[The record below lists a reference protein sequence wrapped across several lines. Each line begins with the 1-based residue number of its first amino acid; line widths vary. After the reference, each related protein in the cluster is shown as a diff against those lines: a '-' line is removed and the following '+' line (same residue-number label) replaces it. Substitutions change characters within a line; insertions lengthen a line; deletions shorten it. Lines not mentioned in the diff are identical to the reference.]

1 MIQIKWTRLMVMLI
15 VVLMVMTLL
24 IAFLTRSRTT
34 MFRIRGSHPDHW
46 PGYRDCVPAEKIVL
60 VYDNQHLREVQKEL
74 QILEDILM
82 QFKIRNKLQSQKYNF
97 QNFTV
102 INIGNKVEMST
113 FEDNDL
119 DGIRGF
125 VGEDSYIISVV
136 RYQQAVSLDADFN
149 FVPKMFQHSLL
160 ILRHVLCLQYRD
172 ILHKSANIQIA
183 NDVERKD
190 KEYLQQFEAAL
201 NELDFK
207 RESDLLNHAQRNLQ
221 LNQSDLRL

>member
-1 MIQIKWTRLMVMLI
+1 MLI

-46 PGYRDCVPAEKIVL
+46 PGYRDCVPAEKVGGWFVSENIFEWKSWFQIVL

-102 INIGNKVEMST
+102 INIGSEVEMST

-119 DGIRGF
+119 DGIRGL

-160 ILRHVLCLQYRD
+160 ILRWIKH
-172 ILHKSANIQIA
+172 STT
-183 NDVERKD
+183 E
-190 KEYLQQFEAAL
+190 F
-201 NELDFK
+201 
-207 RESDLLNHAQRNLQ
+207 
-221 LNQSDLRL
+221 